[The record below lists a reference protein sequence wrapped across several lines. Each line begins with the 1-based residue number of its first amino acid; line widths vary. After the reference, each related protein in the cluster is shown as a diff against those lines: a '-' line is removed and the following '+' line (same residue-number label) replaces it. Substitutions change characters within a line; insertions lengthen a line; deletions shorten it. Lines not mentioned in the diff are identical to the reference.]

1 VPPAPFTAPLQFV
14 EQQSWPAPHASPS
27 VRQVLPVWPLGTA
40 SHVPEDVALQEPWPE
55 QHSDGLEQESAIWR
69 HASARQ
75 VPETQFRVQQSSSP
89 VQVSPAEPQNSLVV
103 HSFLSVAGFRSQTPE
118 QQSVAP
124 GVQSVPSG
132 SQVVEPDVQCPVSSQ
147 NVPSQQGVPVAEQAA
162 SGARQAF
169 AATQVSARH
178 APEQHSDPLAQ
189 AAPFASHDGAVA
201 QTPVGSQNAEQ
212 QSPATPQDAPF
223 AAQSGPSSPPP
234 PPLHAARTSITKSER
249 VESVVR
255 RMRGAPRGE
264 AFVRPAV
271 DCRES
276 TRSPAFDHGSDRR

>member
-1 VPPAPFTAPLQFV
+1 
-14 EQQSWPAPHASPS
+14 
-27 VRQVLPVWPLGTA
+27 
-40 SHVPEDVALQEPWPE
+40 VALQEPWPE

-132 SQVVEPDVQCPVSSQ
+132 SQVVEPDVQRPVSSQ
-147 NVPSQQGVPVAEQAA
+147 DVPSQQGVPVAEQAA

-178 APEQHSDPLAQ
+178 APEQHSDPVAHPSPVAVQ
-189 AAPFASHDGAVA
+189 EIGVA
-201 QTPVGSQNAEQ
+201 QTPAGSQNAEQ
-212 QSPATPQDAPF
+212 QSPATSQEAPF
-223 AAQSGPSSPPP
+223 AVQSPPSSPP
-234 PPLHAARTSITKSER
+234 PPLHAARTSMTFSER
-249 VESVVR
+249 AEIVVR